1 MNVDSLSKEKKNIE
15 KETETLCKEVIFI
28 TIFFFQIQFKVYL
41 YVCIQKNQAF
51 GGKQELDNTIINI
64 TNELMVNRY
73 KNAETNYLNEKVKL
87 EVLNRVEKDLMKYN
101 KAVEIALNKF
111 HQDHMRSI
119 NIIIKKL
126 WRSIYTGNDIDYIQ
140 ISTSDINK
148 PISTESSNCTFLK
161 TIKYNSMLCSILII
175 VIIYQVRKESSI
187 IGSYR

>member
-1 MNVDSLSKEKKNIE
+1 MNVDSLSKEKNNIE
-15 KETETLCKEVIFI
+15 KETEALCKEVIFI
-28 TIFFFQIQFKVYL
+28 TIFFFQIKFEVYF

-161 TIKYNSMLCSILII
+161 TI
-175 VIIYQVRKESSI
+175 
-187 IGSYR
+187 